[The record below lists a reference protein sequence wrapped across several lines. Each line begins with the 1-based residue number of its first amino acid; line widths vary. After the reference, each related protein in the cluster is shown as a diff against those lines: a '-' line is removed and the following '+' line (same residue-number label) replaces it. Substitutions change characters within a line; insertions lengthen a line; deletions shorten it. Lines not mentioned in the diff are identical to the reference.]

1 MSMPELRASLVKPSA
16 DTPYHIDFSWWRQ
29 NDREWRVYLRSLLG
43 PEHAEQL
50 DQIEGD
56 ELLDWVDPQTAEV
69 HQVEAL
75 QYLLMTHFA
84 GNEALLEEGT
94 SMVEAIFRVFLK
106 NGNNPLSSS
115 QLAEELGR
123 PANTILR
130 TLSGARVYRGIRPVA
145 ARAKG

>member
-1 MSMPELRASLVKPSA
+1 MTGLKASLVKPTA

-29 NDREWRVYLRSLLG
+29 SDREWRVYLRGLLG
-43 PEHAEQL
+43 PEHEEQL
-50 DQIEGD
+50 DQLQGD
-56 ELLDWVDPQTAEV
+56 EQLDWVDPDTAEV

-75 QYLLMTHFA
+75 QYLLMTHFS
-84 GNEALLEEGT
+84 GNQDLLEEGT

-106 NGNNPLSSS
+106 NGNTPMSPA

-130 TLSGARVYRGIRPVA
+130 TLSGTRIYRGIRPVA
-145 ARAKG
+145 AQAKN